1 MIKES
6 INYII
11 GVANMT
17 KFEKLKMNIQEL
29 VKDGA
34 CIAFSGGV
42 DSSLILKI
50 ATDAG
55 KEFGVDVHAV
65 TFETKLHPVSDVQV
79 SRNVAKEM
87 GAVHTIIK
95 VDEFENIE
103 LLNNPVNRC
112 YICKKMLFE
121 SLFEV
126 AKNNNLKYVIDGT
139 NADDH
144 KVYRPGI
151 KALSELGVISP
162 LAELSISKAEVREFA
177 KDLSISVA
185 SRPSAPCMA
194 TRLPYNTEIRFELL
208 KRIEEGEEIIKG
220 LGFSIIRLRIHGE
233 IARIE
238 VPKEDFTK
246 FMTCKDLVVSK
257 LKNLGFSYITLDL
270 EGFRSGSMDINIDKS
285 SIGQ

>member
-1 MIKES
+1 MS
-6 INYII
+6 IR
-11 GVANMT
+11 
-17 KFEKLKMNIQEL
+17 EL
-29 VKDGA
+29 VKEGV

-55 KEFGVDVHAV
+55 KEFGRDVHAV
-65 TFETKLHPVSDVQV
+65 TFETKLHPISDVQV

-87 GAVHTIIK
+87 GAIHTIIK
-95 VDEFENIE
+95 VDEFENKE
-103 LLNNPVNRC
+103 LLSNPVNRC

-121 SLFEV
+121 GLFEF
-126 AKNNNLKYVIDGT
+126 AKNKNLKYVIDGT

-162 LAELSISKAEVREFA
+162 LAELGITKAEVREFA

-208 KRIEEGEEIIKG
+208 KRIEEGEEYIKA
-220 LGFSIIRLRIHGE
+220 LGFSIVRLRIHGE

-238 VPKEDFTK
+238 VPTEDFIK
-246 FMTCKDLVVSK
+246 FMENKDLVVSK
-257 LKNLGFSYITLDL
+257 LKSIGFPYITLDL

>member
-1 MIKES
+1 MSKYE
-6 INYII
+6 
-11 GVANMT
+11 
-17 KFEKLKMNIQEL
+17 ELKMSIREL
-29 VKDGA
+29 VKDGV

-42 DSSLILKI
+42 DSSLILKL

-55 KEFGVDVHAV
+55 KEFGKDVHAV
-65 TFETKLHPVSDVQV
+65 TFETKLHPVSDVLV

-87 GAVHTIIK
+87 GAIHTIIK
-95 VDEFENIE
+95 VDEFENKD
-103 LLNNPVNRC
+103 LLTNPVNRC

-121 SLFEV
+121 GLFEF

-151 KALSELGVISP
+151 KALFELGVVSP
-162 LAELSISKAEVREFA
+162 LANLEITKAEVRAFA

-185 SRPSAPCMA
+185 TRPSAPCMA

-208 KRIEEGEEIIKG
+208 KNIEEGEEFIKS
-220 LGFSIIRLRIHGE
+220 LGFNTVRLRIHGE

-238 VPKEDFTK
+238 VPKEDFGV
-246 FMTCKDLVVSK
+246 FMKDQDQVVSK
-257 LKNLGFSYITLDL
+257 LKSLGFSYVTLDL

>member
-1 MIKES
+1 VSKYE
-6 INYII
+6 
-11 GVANMT
+11 
-17 KFEKLKMNIQEL
+17 ELKMSILEL
-29 VKDGA
+29 VKDGV

-55 KEFGVDVHAV
+55 KELGRDVHAV
-65 TFETKLHPVSDVQV
+65 TFETKLHPVSDVQI

-87 GAVHTIIK
+87 GAIHTIIK
-95 VDEFENIE
+95 VDEFENKE

-121 SLFEV
+121 GLFEF
-126 AKNNNLKYVIDGT
+126 ARNHNLKYVIDGT

-151 KALSELGVISP
+151 KALSELGVVSP
-162 LAELSISKAEVREFA
+162 LAALEISKAEVREFA

-208 KRIEEGEEIIKG
+208 KRIEEGEEYIKT
-220 LGFSIIRLRIHGE
+220 LGFSIVRLRIHGE

-238 VPKEDFTK
+238 VPKEDFLK
-246 FMTCKDLVVSK
+246 FMENKDLVLSK
-257 LKNLGFSYITLDL
+257 LKSLGFSYVTLDL